1 MKHCRIRKV
10 GHRGVTLI
18 ELVLALTIASIVLGV
33 IYAAIVLAHRS
44 MERGERRMDET
55 QHFRTLIDRISPVI
69 HSLYPYVRK
78 TQEETL
84 VFFDGQSDTLGF
96 VTTDIDIYRDD
107 IANLPGLKWVRFYTG
122 SGGLFMRESYFFNE
136 DVLEEE
142 SEGEELLIDPYVES
156 IAFEYLEIKE
166 DETQGTWL
174 DEWDLEEE
182 DRQQKL
188 PRAVRISLRVEEG
201 GKDVQVPPFVVRIYA
216 YDPIL

>member
-1 MKHCRIRKV
+1 MIERVPQNRM
-10 GHRGVTLI
+10 R
-18 ELVLALTIASIVLGV
+18 ELVLSL
-33 IYAAIVLAHRS
+33 
-44 MERGERRMDET
+44 
-55 QHFRTLIDRISPVI
+55 QNQIDQ
-69 HSLYPYVRK
+69 K
-78 TQEETL
+78 KA
-84 VFFDGQSDTLGF
+84 QS
-96 VTTDIDIYRDD
+96 V
-107 IANLPGLKWVRFYTG
+107 
-122 SGGLFMRESYFFNE
+122 M
-136 DVLEEE
+136 LEEE